1 MWQYLNIFKI
11 KRQKGYFNS
20 FLPLTS
26 HTLSFTK
33 CIFILLKNTHFY
45 NSSQSTAS

>member
-33 CIFILLKNTHFY
+33 RIYTVKNTHFY